1 MSAFKTVNPASG
13 QTIAEYAHWNDSEIE
28 SSLIKAETAFFS
40 WRKKTIEERTRL
52 IANLKSAVEERL
64 TVLARTATEEMGK
77 PINQAMAEVK
87 KSLTAV
93 DFYCNEGARLLADLA
108 RPTEHH
114 KSFVTHQPLGPV
126 LCIMP
131 WNFPYWQV
139 FRCAIP
145 AMVAGNAVLLK
156 HSDNTT
162 GCALLIES
170 LMKQAGIPDG
180 VFQTVLADHSQ
191 AAKMIASYQVR
202 AVSLT
207 GSERAGRSVAAVAGE
222 ALKKCVLELGGSDP
236 YVVLA
241 DADIPAAAR
250 ICMQSRLTNS
260 GQSCIAAK
268 RFIVHKAV
276 YADFRSACIEEAKK
290 AVIGDPTRPETTVGP
305 IARESI
311 LAETRRQVRKS
322 LETGAKMVFEGSEP
336 GQGYFHKVTILEDVR
351 PGQPVFDDEVF
362 APVASLIRC
371 ADDDEALRLAN
382 QHRYGL
388 GGAVFTRDLAKG
400 EAFARSGLEVGF
412 AAVNTMV
419 ASDTRLPFG
428 GVKASGFGREL
439 SREGILEFVNT
450 KTVVVNG

>member
-1 MSAFKTVNPASG
+1 MAAFQTVNPATG
-13 QTIAEYAHWNDSEIE
+13 QAIAEYAHWNDPKIE
-28 SSLIKAETAFFS
+28 SSLIKAERAFS
-40 WRKKTIEERTRL
+40 AWRRKTIEERAR
-52 IANLKSAVEERL
+52 
-64 TVLARTATEEMGK
+64 VLAKLTSVVQEQLTALARNATEEMGK
-77 PINQAMAEVK
+77 PISQALAEVK

-93 DFYCNEGARLLADLA
+93 DFYCNEGVNLLADLA
-108 RPTEHH
+108 RPTEHRNA
-114 KSFVTHQPLGPV
+114 FVTYQPLGPV
-126 LCIMP
+126 FCIMP

-139 FRCAIP
+139 FRCSIP
-145 AMVAGNAVLLK
+145 AMVAGNTVLLK

-162 GCALLIES
+162 GCALLIEK
-170 LMKQAGIPDG
+170 LMQEAGIPDG

-191 AAKMIASYQVR
+191 AAKMIASDHVR

-207 GSERAGRSVAAVAGE
+207 GSERAGRSVAAVAGA

-236 YVVLA
+236 YVILA
-241 DADIPAAAR
+241 DADVTVAAR

-268 RFIVHKAV
+268 RFIVHQAV
-276 YADFRSACIEEAKK
+276 YEDFRAACVEEAQK
-290 AVIGDPTRPETTVGP
+290 AVIGDPKRPETTVGP

-311 LAETRRQVRKS
+311 LAETRQQVRKS
-322 LETGAKMVFEGSEP
+322 LESGAKMVFEGSEP
-336 GQGYFHKVTILEDVR
+336 GQGYFHRVTILEDVR
-351 PGQPVFDDEVF
+351 PGQPVFDEEVF

-371 ADDDEALRLAN
+371 ANDEEALRLAN

-400 EAFARSGLEVGF
+400 ETFARSGLEVGF
-412 AAVNTMV
+412 AAVNAMV

-439 SREGILEFVNT
+439 AREGMLEFVNT